1 MVKQS
6 NIGEIDLKAAK
17 LRAKTDE
24 FSYERMPIF
33 TKVLFNVSEIIFHL
47 SDGQVI
53 TIPLGLCKN
62 LLNATKEER
71 EDYEIRGHFVFWDNL
86 DESIE
91 VEHLLNGAIVP
102 KKPNKKTIR
111 AIKASREGRVTK
123 TKNVADLM
131 QKLRS

>member
-6 NIGEIDLKAAK
+6 NIGAIDLKAVK
-17 LRAKTDE
+17 SRAKTDE

-33 TKVLFNVSEIIFHL
+33 TKVLFNVGEIIFHL

-53 TIPLGLCKN
+53 SIPLGLCKK

-71 EDYEIRGHFVFWDNL
+71 EDYEIRGHFVFWAIV

-91 VEHLLNGAIVP
+91 VEHLLNGTIVP
-102 KKPNKKTIR
+102 KKPNKVTIR
-111 AIKASREGRVTK
+111 AIKASREGKVTK

-131 QKLRS
+131 RKLKS

>member
-6 NIGEIDLKAAK
+6 KIGEIDLKAAK

-33 TKVLFNVSEIIFHL
+33 KKVLFTESEIVFHL
-47 SDGQVI
+47 SDYQVI
-53 TIPLGLCKN
+53 SIPLGLCKK

-71 EDYEIRGHFVFWDNL
+71 EDYQIRGHFVFWDNL

-91 VEHLLNGAIVP
+91 VEHLLNGTIIP
-102 KKPNKKTIR
+102 KKPNKITIR
-111 AIKASREGRVTK
+111 AIKASREGKVTK

-131 QKLRS
+131 RKLKS

>member
-1 MVKQS
+1 
-6 NIGEIDLKAAK
+6 
-17 LRAKTDE
+17 
-24 FSYERMPIF
+24 MPIF

>member
-17 LRAKTDE
+17 LRAKNDE

-33 TKVLFNVSEIIFHL
+33 KKVLFTDGEIVFHL

-53 TIPLGLCKN
+53 SIPLGLCKN

-71 EDYEIRGHFVFWDNL
+71 ENYKIRGHFVFWVNL

-91 VEHLLNGAIVP
+91 VEHLLNGTIIS
-102 KKPNKKTIR
+102 KRPNKVTIR
-111 AIKASREGRVTK
+111 AIKAAREGKVTK

-131 QKLRS
+131 QKLKS